1 MKSSHNL
8 PILAQRSATT
18 IARYLSCAQGCW
30 LPTGHSTA
38 IRSNDELYEI
48 YGELTVVQRIK
59 LARFQWIGHVVRMET
74 DDPARKVFLGRPQ
87 GQRRRG
93 RAKLK
98 LQDGVE
104 ASAIKAG
111 MTDWQMKARDREQFW
126 THLRQ
131 AKTAKR
137 LYRQISK
144 QIKAV
149 KRVLMYQ
156 FYSKV
161 FNGIVPLPLPSNFE
175 VFR

>member
-1 MKSSHNL
+1 ML
-8 PILAQRSATT
+8 RRILGPVCVEGQWR
-18 IARYLSCAQGCW
+18 
-30 LPTGHSTA
+30 

-48 YGELTVVQRIK
+48 YELYLTVVQRIK
-59 LARFQWIGHVVRMET
+59 LVWLRWTAQVVRMET
-74 DDPARKVFLGRPQ
+74 DDPARTVFLGRPQ

-98 LQDGVE
+98 LQDGGE

-111 MTDWQMKARDREQFW
+111 MTDWQMKARDRERFR

-137 LYRQISK
+137 LYRRISK
-144 QIKAV
+144 QVKAV